1 MKEEVLTYLKQEPRF
16 RQRSAKWRGIADLLI
31 KKYNL
36 DIDRRKLA
44 DVIADGSTAD
54 RSWRMALKENKDL
67 RGTDYNDK
75 DILEEQAQ
83 INLGYT
89 PNYHEDVRKLK
100 TLTN

>member
-75 DILEEQAQ
+75 DVLEEQAQ
-83 INLGYT
+83 INLGYK